1 MITAKMLHDYQV
13 TPRLMMLAISV
24 SAWRVVEWYMMLE
37 DPSVQ
42 QSGLVSVV
50 MGAMTGMF
58 AVWMSKEGS
67 VEYNK
72 TTDNK
77 EK

>member
-1 MITAKMLHDYQV
+1 
-13 TPRLMMLAISV
+13 
-24 SAWRVVEWYMMLE
+24 
-37 DPSVQ
+37 
-42 QSGLVSVV
+42 VSVV

-67 VEYNK
+67 VDYDK
-72 TTDNK
+72 K

>member
-1 MITAKMLHDYQV
+1 
-13 TPRLMMLAISV
+13 
-24 SAWRVVEWYMMLE
+24 MLE
-37 DPSVQ
+37 NPSVQ

-72 TTDNK
+72 KEDN
-77 EK
+77 